1 MFSTAAVD
9 EMFLFT
15 LQERYLLAKIRAS
28 RSFEADDSRPRTQ
41 HRRLAIWR
49 TDKAVKLLSGRM
61 SETDKRAARMG
72 EQRRGKKRSVSMA
85 SGLPAMMYGFG
96 DDPTP
101 NSETVELM
109 EVLVKEHLRDV
120 LGASSRVAEWR
131 GSKEVDSFCVMWT
144 VKKDPRRYAKMD
156 KLLKMNDE
164 IKVSTSSMHA
174 YERAPWP
181 PEVCLPSAG
190 RISPPHGT
198 SRVFCTLSGRINC
211 VLIHPLASPFLS
223 SYSNAWLRR

>member
-1 MFSTAAVD
+1 
-9 EMFLFT
+9 
-15 LQERYLLAKIRAS
+15 
-28 RSFEADDSRPRTQ
+28 
-41 HRRLAIWR
+41 
-49 TDKAVKLLSGRM
+49 M
-61 SETDKRAARMG
+61 SETDKRAARAASSAG
-72 EQRRGKKRSVSMA
+72 GKKRSVSMA

-109 EVLVKEHLRDV
+109 EVFPE
-120 LGASSRVAEWR
+120 GAPRGKARRLPRVAEWR
-131 GSKEVDSFCVMWT
+131 SKEVDSFSVMWT

-156 KLLKMNDE
+156 KLEDE
-164 IKVSTSSMHA
+164 RRDQGEHQQPRMHTSA
-174 YERAPWP
+174 PPWP

-198 SRVFCTLSGRINC
+198 SRVFCTLSGQINC